1 MSETNNN
8 DFDIILKRIQ
18 EDILPLLDDA
28 ILDDKIIFN
37 NPNLKVCWKIKN
49 CEKDACPI
57 YNKEIDL
64 RCWQIA
70 GTYCG
75 GKVQGEFVKKY
86 GNCKKCDIYRAACPT
101 IVEELGEGINNFLH
115 LIRKQNKYT
124 VKQLNEINYLNKELA
139 STLENLD
146 AKNQEIQEIV
156 VTDKL
161 TGLYNRN
168 YLFTVLEDEIYRC
181 QRYNS
186 KLSLMMIDLDD
197 FKSVN
202 DEYGHLVGD
211 KILSALGSFLK
222 LKIRKTDRAF
232 RYGGEELVVILPE
245 TEIAI
250 ANIIANRIREE
261 YPKQVFTINE
271 NDNPEIIE
279 ISRTLSIGVTSYK
292 EGCTGQDLLKQAD
305 KAMYEAKS
313 QGKNKVIRYD
323 LF

>member
-1 MSETNNN
+1 M
-8 DFDIILKRIQ
+8 
-18 EDILPLLDDA
+18 
-28 ILDDKIIFN
+28 
-37 NPNLKVCWKIKN
+37 
-49 CEKDACPI
+49 
-57 YNKEIDL
+57 

-75 GKVQGEFVKKY
+75 GKVQGEFVEKY

-115 LIRKQNKYT
+115 LMRKQKKYT

-139 STLENLD
+139 SALENLD

-211 KILSALGSFLK
+211 KMLSALGSFLK
-222 LKIRKTDRAF
+222 LKLRKTDRSF
-232 RYGGEELVVILPE
+232 RYGGEEFVIILPE
-245 TEIAI
+245 TEIAV

-271 NDNPEIIE
+271 NDNTKIIE
-279 ISRTLSIGVTSYK
+279 ISRTLSIGITYYK
-292 EGCTGQDLLKQAD
+292 EGCTCQDLLKQAD
-305 KAMYEAKS
+305 KALYEAKS

-323 LF
+323 LS